1 MVLSTLK
8 ALADP
13 VRLRLVAILAHG
25 ELTVQELTEI
35 LRMGQSRISR
45 HLKILCDAGVLTA
58 KRQGTWGYY
67 RLAGGNAFFADLR
80 PLLEEQLGE
89 LPGRQ
94 DDLEGLTRI
103 LDERRRRTREFFDA
117 HARQWDVLAREV
129 LPTAPYR
136 ATLLAA
142 VPSGGCLVEV
152 GVGTGKLLAELRQRA
167 ATVIGIDNSAPM
179 LEEAGRQVV
188 LDGLADIDL
197 RLGDM
202 AHLPVPDNGADTAVL
217 NMVLHHAPQ
226 PLSVLAEVRRVLR
239 PTGTLIIADFCRHE
253 AEWARERL
261 ADQWL
266 GFEVNELSAWLR
278 QAGFSPGQAQLV
290 AGRGT
295 ELPVFVLT
303 ARKDDTVSASDAEA
317 VPVGISVQ
325 KFE

>member
-1 MVLSTLK
+1 MVLPTLK

-67 RLAGGNAFFADLR
+67 RLAGGNDFFARMR
-80 PLLEEQLGE
+80 PLLEEQLAD

-94 DDLEGLTRI
+94 DDLAGLTRI
-103 LDERRRRTREFFDA
+103 VDERRRRTREFFDA

-129 LPTAPYR
+129 LPTASYR
-136 ATLLAA
+136 ATLLSA
-142 VPSGGCLVEV
+142 VPEGGCLVEV
-152 GVGTGKLLAELRQRA
+152 GVGTGKLLAELRRRS

-179 LEEAGRQVV
+179 LEEAGRQAAH
-188 LDGLADIDL
+188 DGLHDIDL

-202 AHLPVPDNGADTAVL
+202 AHLPVIDGGADTAVL

-226 PLSVLAEVRRVLR
+226 PLTVLAEVRRILR
-239 PTGTLIIADFCRHE
+239 PGGTLIIADLCRHE

-266 GFEVNELSAWLR
+266 GFEVGELTAWLQ
-278 QAGFSPGQAQLV
+278 QAGFAPGQVQLA

-303 ARKDDTVSASDAEA
+303 ARRNE
-317 VPVGISVQ
+317 
-325 KFE
+325 

>member
-13 VRLRLVAILAHG
+13 VRLRLVVILAHG
-25 ELTVQELTEI
+25 ELTVQELTDI

-45 HLKILCDAGVLTA
+45 HLKILCEAGILTV

-67 RLAGGNAFFADLR
+67 RLATGNGFFTNLR
-80 PLLEEQLGE
+80 HMLDEQLID
-89 LPGRQ
+89 LPGRKE
-94 DDLEGLTRI
+94 DLEGLTRI

-136 ATLLAA
+136 STLLAA
-142 VPSGGCLVEV
+142 VPNSGCLVEV
-152 GVGTGKLLAELRQRA
+152 GVGTGKLLSELRQRA
-167 ATVIGIDNSAPM
+167 AAVIGIDSSAPM
-179 LEEAGRQVV
+179 LEEAGRQVR
-188 LDGLADIDL
+188 LEGLSDIDL

-202 AHLPVPDNGADTAVL
+202 AHLPVTDGCADTVVL

-226 PLSVLAEVRRVLR
+226 PLMVLAEVHRILR
-239 PTGTLIIADFCRHE
+239 PAGILLVADFCRHE
-253 AEWARERL
+253 AEWVRERL

-266 GFEVNELSAWLR
+266 GFEVGELTAWL
-278 QAGFSPGQAQLV
+278 QQVGFGPGQVQSV
-290 AGRGT
+290 AGRGA

-303 ARKDDTVSASDAEA
+303 ARKENGVESKS
-317 VPVGISVQ
+317 
-325 KFE
+325 

>member
-1 MVLSTLK
+1 MVLLTLK

-13 VRLRLVAILAHG
+13 VRLRLVALLAHG

-67 RLAGGNAFFADLR
+67 RLAGGNAFFTRMR
-80 PLLEEQLGE
+80 PLLEEQLAA

-94 DDLEGLTRI
+94 DDLEGLTRV

-129 LPTAPYR
+129 LPTAAYR
-136 ATLLAA
+136 STLLAA
-142 VPSGGCLVEV
+142 VPEGGCLVEV

-179 LEEAGRQVV
+179 LEEAGRQV
-188 LDGLADIDL
+188 LLEGLTEIDL

-202 AHLPVPDNGADTAVL
+202 AHLPVPDRGADTAVL

-226 PLSVLAEVRRVLR
+226 PLTVLAEVRRILR
-239 PTGTLIIADFCRHE
+239 PDGTLLIADFCRHE

-266 GFEVNELSAWLR
+266 GFEVPELTAWLR
-278 QAGFSPGQAQLV
+278 QAGFHPEPAQMV
-290 AGRGT
+290 VGRGL
-295 ELPVFVLT
+295 ELPVFILT
-303 ARKDDTVSASDAEA
+303 ARKTEDV
-317 VPVGISVQ
+317 
-325 KFE
+325 

>member
-13 VRLRLVAILAHG
+13 VRLRLVAILSHG
-25 ELTVQELTEI
+25 ELTVQELTDI
-35 LRMGQSRISR
+35 LHMGQSRISR
-45 HLKILCDAGVLTA
+45 HLKILCDAGVLIA

-67 RLAGGNAFFADLR
+67 RLAGGNPFFAQLR
-80 PLLEEQLGE
+80 SLLEEHLE
-89 LPGRQ
+89 TFPGRQ
-94 DDLEGLTRI
+94 QDLEGLTRI
-103 LDERRRRTREFFDA
+103 FDDRRRRTREFFDA
-117 HARQWDVLAREV
+117 HARQWDALSREV

-142 VPSGGCLVEV
+142 VPKGGCLVEV

-167 ATVIGIDNSAPM
+167 AMVIGIDNSAPM
-179 LEEAGRQVV
+179 LEEAGRQVAR
-188 LDGLADIDL
+188 DGSGDIDL

-202 AHLPVPDNGADTAVL
+202 AHLPVPDHGADTAVL

-226 PLSVLAEVRRVLR
+226 PLTVLAEVRRVLR
-239 PTGTLIIADFCRHE
+239 PSGTLIIADFCRHE

-266 GFEVNELSAWLR
+266 GFDMDELSVWLQ
-278 QAGFSPGQAQLV
+278 QAGFHPVQVQLV

-303 ARKDDTVSASDAEA
+303 ARKN
-317 VPVGISVQ
+317 
-325 KFE
+325 

>member
-25 ELTVQELTEI
+25 ELTVQELTDI
-35 LRMGQSRISR
+35 LHMGQSRISR

-67 RLAGGNAFFADLR
+67 RLASGNTFFTGMR
-80 PLLEEQLGE
+80 PLLEEQLSD

-103 LDERRRRTREFFDA
+103 LDERRRRTRAFFDA

-136 ATLLAA
+136 DALLSA

-152 GVGTGKLLAELRQRA
+152 GVGTGKLLMELRQRA
-167 ATVIGIDNSAPM
+167 TMVIGIDNSAPM
-179 LEEAGRQVV
+179 LAEAGRQMM
-188 LDGLADIDL
+188 LDGLPDVDL

-202 AHLPVPDNGADTAVL
+202 AHLPIHDSGADTAVL

-226 PLSVLAEVRRVLR
+226 PLTVLAEAHRVLR
-239 PTGTLIIADFCRHE
+239 PAGTLIIADLCRHE

-266 GFEVNELSAWLR
+266 GFEMDELSAWLR
-278 QAGFSPGQAQLV
+278 QAGFYPEPAHMI

-295 ELPVFVLT
+295 ELPVFVLI
-303 ARKDDTVSASDAEA
+303 AHK
-317 VPVGISVQ
+317 Q
-325 KFE
+325 

>member
-25 ELTVQELTEI
+25 ELTVQELTEV

-45 HLKILCDAGVLTA
+45 HLKILCDVDILIA

-67 RLAGGNAFFADLR
+67 RLGSGNAFFSKLR

-103 LDERRRRTREFFDA
+103 LDERRRRTREFFDT

-142 VPSGGCLVEV
+142 IPKGGCLVEV
-152 GVGTGKLLAELRQRA
+152 GVGTGKLLSELRQRA

-179 LEEAGRQVV
+179 LEEARRQVA
-188 LDGLADIDL
+188 LEGIDEIDL

-202 AHLPVPDNGADTAVL
+202 AHLPVSDSGADTAVL

-226 PLSVLAEVRRVLR
+226 PLMVLAEVRRILR
-239 PTGTLIIADFCRHE
+239 PAGTLIIADFCRHE

-266 GFEVNELSAWLR
+266 GFEAGELTTWLQ
-278 QAGFSPGQAQLV
+278 QAGFMPGPIQLA

-303 ARKDDTVSASDAEA
+303 ARRDDTVSALNAEVQRRGE
-317 VPVGISVQ
+317 VPV
-325 KFE
+325 